1 MHTHVAPNSS
11 CNCFAGIYA
20 GRLKIKAKAIDGAAN
35 KAISDFLASNFGVAK
50 SHVTLVKGARSR
62 EKTFLIVGDAV
73 VLTQKCA
80 QFASVD
86 QET

>member
-1 MHTHVAPNSS
+1 VAPNSS

-20 GRLKIKAKAIDGAAN
+20 GRLKIKIKAKAIDGAAN
-35 KAISDFLASNFGVAK
+35 KAIIDFLASNFGVAK